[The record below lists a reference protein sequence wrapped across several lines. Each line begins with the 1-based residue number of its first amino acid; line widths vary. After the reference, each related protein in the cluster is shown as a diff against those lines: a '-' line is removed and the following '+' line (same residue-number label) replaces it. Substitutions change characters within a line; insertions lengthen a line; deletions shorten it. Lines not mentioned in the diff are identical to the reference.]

1 MCRRIWIFS
10 VEVSGLYM
18 DFAYNVS
25 FATVNIT
32 QVLRKQTQ
40 MLFPIGQVKSLM
52 ANAHFMIFCVKVGLK
67 VYFAEQK
74 CVNAQL

>member
-1 MCRRIWIFS
+1 
-10 VEVSGLYM
+10 M

-52 ANAHFMIFCVKVGLK
+52 ANAHFVKR
-67 VYFAEQK
+67 FF
-74 CVNAQL
+74 